1 MREVRPYC
9 KALMWLGKRTSTDD
23 KHGSKMSPSLGIC
36 CNHGQVLWYS
46 QRRLA
51 NGAIALRQEL
61 HGGGQT
67 EAAGTR
73 SGYRFGYKFGYSLAY
88 RFELIWQICF

>member
-1 MREVRPYC
+1 MEINAPLY
-9 KALMWLGKRTSTDD
+9 
-23 KHGSKMSPSLGIC
+23 
-36 CNHGQVLWYS
+36 QVT
-46 QRRLA
+46 A
-51 NGAIALRQEL
+51 DVVVQEL